1 MKVWTKKTPI
11 ADDGKQIWA
20 VIYENSEYYF
30 AEPIDISRSEDSID
44 TTHVITLEK
53 ANVILYTET
62 VEQVLSEYKKPCVL
76 NNP

>member
-1 MKVWTKKTPI
+1 MEVWEDNIPI

-30 AEPIDISRSEDSID
+30 AEPIDISRSGDSID

-53 ANVILYTET
+53 ADVILYTET
-62 VEQVLSEYKKPCVL
+62 VERVLSKYKKPCGL